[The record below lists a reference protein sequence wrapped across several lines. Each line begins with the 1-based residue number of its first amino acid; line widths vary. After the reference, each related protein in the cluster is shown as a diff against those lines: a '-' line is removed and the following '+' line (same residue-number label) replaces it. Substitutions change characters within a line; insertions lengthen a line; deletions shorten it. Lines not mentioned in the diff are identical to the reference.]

1 MTEQSTRK
9 TALVTGGT
17 DGIGKEIARS
27 LAAQGMRVGI
37 VGRDAVKG
45 RTAEQELRTSTRNP
59 HIDFHQADI
68 SLMSECHRLSAEIL
82 NRWTALHYLV
92 HNAGVIR
99 GRRELTAEGI
109 EVTFATNYLSRYALT
124 QRLMPLLSATG
135 TPEEPARIVCVSGAA
150 QHGKIYFDDVNLTS
164 NFSLVRSVLQFCE
177 ANDLYTAELTHR
189 LRADGHAPRIVVTC
203 LKVGVVRT
211 EIRRGLP
218 LWMKVLVP
226 LVMDP
231 LLGQTPQDVAEATMT
246 LLVGTEAQ
254 DVAGRLFFKIRRL
267 NQAPALAPDNAREQR
282 KRLWDLSE
290 RLAFPAPTSAPSGAM
305 AHNSVAQGASGADRG
320 P

>member
-1 MTEQSTRK
+1 
-9 TALVTGGT
+9 
-17 DGIGKEIARS
+17 
-27 LAAQGMRVGI
+27 MRVGI

-45 RTAEQELRTSTRNP
+45 RAAEHELRTSTRNP

-82 NRWTALHYLV
+82 NQWPALHYLV

-124 QRLMPLLSATG
+124 QPLIPLLSATG
-135 TPEEPARIVCVSGAA
+135 TSEEPARIIFVSGAA
-150 QHGKIYFDDVNLTS
+150 QYGKIYFDDVNLTS
-164 NFSLVRSVLQFCE
+164 NFSVIRSVLQFCE
-177 ANDLYTAELTHR
+177 ANDLYTDELTHR
-189 LRADGHAPRIVVTC
+189 LRADGHARRIVVAC
-203 LKVGVVRT
+203 LKVGVVKT
-211 EIRRGLP
+211 EIRRGFP

-231 LLGQTPQDVAEATMT
+231 LLGQTPQDVADATMT

-254 DVAGRLFFKIRRL
+254 DIAGRLFFKIRRL
-267 NQAPALAPDNAREQR
+267 NQAPAVALDNTSERR

-290 RLAFPAPTSAPSGAM
+290 RLAFPSPTSAPSHAM
-305 AHNSVAQGASGADRG
+305 AHDGATQGASGADRG